1 MKEQKELYAII
12 RKRHTF
18 LSYNEKK
25 LFEKI
30 VTTGNMAQEAK
41 QTDRNSAG

>member
-1 MKEQKELYAII
+1 MKEEKELYAII

-25 LFEKI
+25 LFEKNRNYWKYG
-30 VTTGNMAQEAK
+30 TGGKADGQK
-41 QTDRNSAG
+41 